1 MANDFDRLTS
11 LEAAQSRTIQTT
23 GATADAAPQ
32 TSPQIS
38 PQPLSQTTL
47 EITELETTDL
57 RNPGWAG
64 EMARVSREQAAWARL
79 MSAWS
84 RTGVRH
90 RRSTRKGPP
99 AFSN

>member
-57 RNPGWAG
+57 RNPGGAG

>member
-1 MANDFDRLTS
+1 MANDFDRLTC
-11 LEAAQSRTIQTT
+11 LEAAQSRTMQTT